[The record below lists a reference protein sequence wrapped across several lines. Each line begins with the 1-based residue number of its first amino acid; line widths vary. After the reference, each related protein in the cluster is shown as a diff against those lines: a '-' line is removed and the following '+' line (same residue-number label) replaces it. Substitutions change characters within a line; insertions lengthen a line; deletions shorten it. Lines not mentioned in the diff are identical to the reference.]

1 MTETNFTFEER
12 NKIIA
17 KVLDLRIVV
26 DQLANDLDEAPDDD
40 KLQAHLMQEYDKALN
55 ELRDA
60 ENEYAQGLPRIVLS
74 RCPFSDETYRLSIDN
89 YGLGG
94 PWWDAQRPIRTFEE
108 ESQTFFA
115 LTGSVN
121 VVGKI
126 PDIPFIVK
134 PGPAV
139 PCVSPRLLE
148 VDDIMGV
155 LSHIKIGLYDAYI
168 IVYYSKDKTYEIE
181 RINTWGTDEYL
192 AEDVEGVAVLGS
204 TYDDEDEYDF
214 DIASWIKNGKLKWIA
229 PNDDMLELHDSL
241 DNCPYLNITG
251 YQYPVLIQ
259 NKTIENCMIKL
270 EYEEDEEHEEKEEEQ
285 EKEENVKPKFC
296 PNCGTPVISEALF
309 CANCGNKLN

>member
-26 DQLANDLDEAPDDD
+26 DQLAHDLDDAPDDD

-55 ELRDA
+55 ELSDA
-60 ENEYAQGLPRIVLS
+60 EEVYAQGLPQIILS
-74 RCPFSDETYRLSIDN
+74 RCPFSNETYSLSIDN
-89 YGLGG
+89 YGLDG

-139 PCVSPRLLE
+139 PWVSPRLLE

-155 LSHIKIGLYDAYI
+155 LSHIKIGHYDAYI

-181 RINTWGTDEYL
+181 RINTWGTEEYI
-192 AEDVEGVAVLGS
+192 AEDIDGLAVTGS
-204 TYDDEDEYDF
+204 TFEDAEEYDF
-214 DIASWIKNGKLKWIA
+214 DIAKWIKKGKLKWIA
-229 PNDDMLELHDSL
+229 PNDDRLELHNSL

-259 NKTIENCMIKL
+259 NKILDNCMIKL
-270 EYEEDEEHEEKEEEQ
+270 EYEEDEVKEEEQ
-285 EKEENVKPKFC
+285 EKEEKVQLKFC
-296 PNCGTPVISEALF
+296 PNCGTPVIADSKF
-309 CANCGNKLN
+309 CANCGHKLT